1 MPKIVNHEQMRQG
14 ILMVCFELFAKRGYE
29 AVSVKDIAKAANVST
44 GTLYHYFKNKQAIFH
59 ALAEMAVDNDIGDA
73 QVSMAGSVT
82 NRDRLESY
90 VSFIKSREE
99 FMIAEMLLITDFYR
113 QKDLLDNQE
122 LLNKIGQKMKAQIAS
137 FINSDESELID
148 FSLSFFMGL
157 IMQRMLFGKEI
168 SFEKTSN
175 LYIELIEIYLNS
187 KIEGEK

>member
-59 ALAEMAVDNDIGDA
+59 ALAEMAVDNDIADA
-73 QVSMAGSVT
+73 QVSMAATVT

-90 VSFIKSREE
+90 VSFVKSREE
-99 FMIAEMLLITDFYR
+99 LMIAEMLLITDFYR
-113 QKDLLDNQE
+113 QKEVLDNQD
-122 LLNKIGQKMKAQIAS
+122 LLNKIGQKMKTQIAS

-157 IMQRMLFGKEI
+157 IMQRMLFGEEI
-168 SFEKTSN
+168 SFDEVSQ
-175 LYIELIEIYLNS
+175 LYINLIELYL
-187 KIEGEK
+187 EKN